1 MINSEDTTQLI
12 SLSRDCEVISVPYG
26 EKEILKEGTE
36 VQIMQALGGSYTVYT
51 VEGMFRINGT
61 NADAIG
67 KEVEKPPSLP
77 ENITD
82 DEFEEKVWDQM
93 KTVFD
98 PEIPIN
104 VVDLG
109 LIYDCRLNKS
119 EDDNFIIEVDMTLTA
134 PGCGMADVLVADIQ
148 ERVEMMPRVMSVKV
162 ELVLDP
168 PWSMEMMSEAA
179 RLEAGLIQLTETLH
193 INPIGIVHH
202 G

>member
-26 EKEILKEGTE
+26 DKEILKEGTE

-104 VVDLG
+104 VVDLC
-109 LIYDCRLNKS
+109 LIYDCRLY
-119 EDDNFIIEVDMTLTA
+119 
-134 PGCGMADVLVADIQ
+134 
-148 ERVEMMPRVMSVKV
+148 
-162 ELVLDP
+162 
-168 PWSMEMMSEAA
+168 
-179 RLEAGLIQLTETLH
+179 
-193 INPIGIVHH
+193 
-202 G
+202 

>member
-119 EDDNFIIEVDMTLTA
+119 EDDNFTIEVDMTLTA

-148 ERVEMMPRVMSVKV
+148 ERLEMMPRVMSVKV

-179 RLEAGLIQLTETLH
+179 RLESGLIQLTETLH
-193 INPIGIVHH
+193 INPIGIIHD

>member
-119 EDDNFIIEVDMTLTA
+119 DDDNFIIEVDMTLTA

-148 ERVEMMPRVMSVKV
+148 ERVEMMPRVVSVKV

>member
-148 ERVEMMPRVMSVKV
+148 ERIEMMPRVVSVKV

>member
-1 MINSEDTTQLI
+1 
-12 SLSRDCEVISVPYG
+12 
-26 EKEILKEGTE
+26 
-36 VQIMQALGGSYTVYT
+36 
-51 VEGMFRINGT
+51 
-61 NADAIG
+61 
-67 KEVEKPPSLP
+67 
-77 ENITD
+77 
-82 DEFEEKVWDQM
+82 M

-148 ERVEMMPRVMSVKV
+148 ERVEMMPRVVSVKV

-179 RLEAGLIQLTETLH
+179 RLEAGLI
-193 INPIGIVHH
+193 
-202 G
+202 

>member
-148 ERVEMMPRVMSVKV
+148 ERVEMMPRVVSVKV

-193 INPIGIVHH
+193 INPIGIVHR